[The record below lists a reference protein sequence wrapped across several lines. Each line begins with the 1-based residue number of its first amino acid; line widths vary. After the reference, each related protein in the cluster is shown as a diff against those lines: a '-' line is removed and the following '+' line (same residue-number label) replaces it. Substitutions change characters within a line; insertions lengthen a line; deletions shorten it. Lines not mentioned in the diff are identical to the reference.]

1 MQMVALST
9 TNIRWSESYCF
20 YPLLTLIF
28 GMSTF
33 CSNYSS
39 TSLWHSVNIF
49 PENFNTNVIPCLL
62 QLKPKAFLWMYNRSV
77 KFIFQLAPN
86 LVDGVEVRTLRGPVH
101 YFQCSSRF
109 LLSQVVLAIVRRMFR
124 VIVLLE
130 NKSRPNKT
138 TPRWYSGASPEC
150 CGTLSYPWFHEFSLS
165 HLFLRLKWHPTP

>member
-1 MQMVALST
+1 MQMVALSM
-9 TNIRWSESYCF
+9 TNIRWSKSDCF
-20 YPLLTLIF
+20 YPLLTIIL

-49 PENFNTNVIPCLL
+49 PENFNTKVIPCLL

-86 LVDGVEVRTLRGPVH
+86 LVDGVEVRTLRGPVN

-109 LLSQVVLAIVRRMFR
+109 LLLQVVPALVRRMFR

-150 CGTLSYPWFHEFSLS
+150 CGILSYPWCHQFRQS